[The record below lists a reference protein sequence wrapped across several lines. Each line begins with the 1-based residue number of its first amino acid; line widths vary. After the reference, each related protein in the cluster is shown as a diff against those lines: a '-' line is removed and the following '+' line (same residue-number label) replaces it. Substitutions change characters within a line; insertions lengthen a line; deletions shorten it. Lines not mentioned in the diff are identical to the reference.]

1 MEYKIYKEEDF
12 RISNWTGGKTTQLAI
27 FPETAAYLERNFLWR
42 LSTATCDK
50 EESAFTKLADFDRV
64 LMVLEGDVVLAHQDV
79 RVARLGE
86 LEQDSF
92 DGGYDTKSFGK
103 ITDYNLMVAKG
114 NKGFLDVITPDHNSQ
129 TVETEQY
136 PEYEQFTQGYYCR
149 DGFAAITIDGRT
161 VMLSP
166 GQQLI
171 INSENGKAPTVSVMG
186 EGHLIRAQI
195 FYSYHQEEM
204 GPTIIPPE
212 KPTFDDFMACVYLAN
227 VQFRGA
233 KFIFKKLKHQWFDEE
248 LSKAIRKIESLY
260 LTFFIATIGAAIVT
274 AVGISHL
281 STPGCVIA
289 IAAWLLVDIF
299 LISPL
304 IYFAVVPKPVRKH
317 IKDIDNL
324 TPYEQRVREQQ
335 LATNERLEKLLKK
348 YKNSGR
354 YEYDEDGNRI
364 DKLQ

>member
-1 MEYKIYKEEDF
+1 MEYKIYKQDDF

-27 FPETAAYLERNFLWR
+27 FPETAAYIERNFLWR
-42 LSTATCDK
+42 LSTATCEK

-114 NKGFLDVITPDHNSQ
+114 NKGFLDVIIPDQNSQ
-129 TVETEQY
+129 TPAMEQY
-136 PEYEQFTQGYYCR
+136 PEFEQCTQGYYCR
-149 DGFAAITIDGRT
+149 DGFATITIDHKT
-161 VMLSP
+161 VMLTA

-171 INSENGKAPTVSVMG
+171 INSENGKIPTISVMG

-195 FYSYHQEEM
+195 FFNYHQEEM

-212 KPTFDDFMACVYLAN
+212 KPTFDDFKACVYLAN
-227 VQFRGA
+227 IQFRGA
-233 KFIFKKLKHQWFDEE
+233 GFIFRKLKTQWFDEA
-248 LSKAIRKIESLY
+248 LTAAIRKIERLY
-260 LTFFIATIGAAIVT
+260 LTFFIATIGAAIVA
-274 AVGISHL
+274 AVGINHL
-281 STPGCVIA
+281 STAGCIIA
-289 IAAWLLVDIF
+289 IAVWLLVDIF

-304 IYFAVVPKPVRKH
+304 LYFAVVPKPVRKH
-317 IKDIDNL
+317 IKDIDSL
-324 TPYEQRVREQQ
+324 TPYEQKVLEKQR
-335 LATNERLEKLLKK
+335 ATNERLDRLLKK

-354 YEYDEDGNRI
+354 YQYDEDGNRV
-364 DKLQ
+364 DLL